1 MLKRTLALGALII
14 LAACAD
20 PMGPTD
26 IEIAQQAAD
35 EQEQT
40 RSTEN
45 RGQNGGG
52 DALEK

>member
-1 MLKRTLALGALII
+1 MLKRTLALGALIM

-20 PMGPTD
+20 PMAPTD
-26 IEIAQQAAD
+26 IEIAQQAD
-35 EQEQT
+35 EEEQT
-40 RSTEN
+40 RTTED